1 MDLIKFVPEQLLVL
15 VAALYVVGIFLKNS
29 PKVSD
34 WSIPWVLL
42 IVGIV
47 GSIGLE
53 GVSVLAVIEGVI
65 CVGVAVLTNQL
76 IKQTSERE

>member
-1 MDLIKFVPEQLLVL
+1 MDLIKFVPEQLLIL

-47 GSIGLE
+47 GAIGLE